1 MVKADQVP
9 PIVVADPD
17 DSRDNEV
24 RPFQIEG
31 MDVRGRAI
39 RLGTVVDQILRS
51 HAYPEPVARILG
63 ELLTL
68 TGLLGSIMKFNGIV
82 TIQTKSNGPVPMM
95 VADYER
101 REDGVGRVRGYAD
114 IDETKL
120 AAYGKSPSFKGL
132 IGSKKGY
139 LALTIDQGE
148 DMERYQGI
156 VDLAEDSMAA
166 VARNY
171 FLNSEQT
178 PTELHLEC
186 ARDPV
191 TGHWRAGGI
200 MVQHLA
206 RGEQGRERI
215 LDRETQEQWDRA
227 GILMHSVKASELLD
241 PQLDL
246 DQLLFRLY
254 NEDGVR
260 VYEPARLVHQC
271 RCSREKLQRVL
282 VQFDDDELAD
292 MVRDGMIDVNCQF
305 CNQTYFFSLED
316 VLSDKLDAGAPTES
330 VVLKQ

>member
-1 MVKADQVP
+1 MAKTDQKT

-31 MDVRGRAI
+31 MDVRGRAV
-39 RLGTVVDQILRS
+39 RLGTVVDQILRA
-51 HAYPEPVARILG
+51 HNYADPVARILG

-68 TGLLGSIMKFNGIV
+68 TGMLGSIMKFNGIV
-82 TIQTKSNGPVPMM
+82 TVQTKSSGAVPMM

-101 REDGVGRVRGYAD
+101 REDGVGRLRGYAD
-114 IDETKL
+114 IDQAKL
-120 AAYGKSPSFKGL
+120 STYGKNPSFNGL
-132 IGSKKGY
+132 IGSKSGY
-139 LALTIDQGE
+139 LALTIDQGD

-156 VDLAEDSMAA
+156 VDLTGDSVAD

-178 PTELHLEC
+178 PTELRLVC
-186 ARDPV
+186 AKNDV

-206 RGEQGRERI
+206 RGEEGQERL
-215 LDRETQEQWDRA
+215 LDRETQEHWERA
-227 GILMHSVKASELLD
+227 RVLMHSVKPDELLD

-246 DQLLFRLY
+246 DTLLYRLY

-260 VYEPARLVHQC
+260 VFAPARLVHAC
-271 RCSREKLQRVL
+271 RCSRKRLQGVL
-282 VQFDDDELAD
+282 GQFDKAELED
-292 MVRDGMIDVNCQF
+292 MVRDGIIDVNCQF
-305 CNQTYFFSLED
+305 CNATYEFTLDD
-316 VLSDKLDAGAPTES
+316 VASIPN
-330 VVLKQ
+330 